1 MVHDPCL
8 IFFRFFFDCF
18 LRPLAS
24 AACDRTL
31 TYFYLWCECVV
42 APWLR
47 PVLQVQA
54 NFGDMG
60 SGSLATSLNVKYL
73 NTLTNLCIVRAARDN
88 YQLALAS
95 ASLVR
100 TGTSAEMRIRDAV
113 SIITTDQA
121 RVAIYVFLILRAFS
135 L

>member
-1 MVHDPCL
+1 MGKKCL
-8 IFFRFFFDCF
+8 GLQSCPIFSRFFLDCF
-18 LRPLAS
+18 LHPLA
-24 AACDRTL
+24 CGL
-31 TYFYLWCECVV
+31 THLSMSGVGT
-42 APWLR
+42 R
-47 PVLQVQA
+47 QVQA

-100 TGTSAEMRIRDAV
+100 TGTSVEMRIRDAV
-113 SIITTDQA
+113 SIIATDQA
-121 RVAIYVFLILRAFS
+121 REAIRIF
-135 L
+135 

>member
-1 MVHDPCL
+1 VG
-8 IFFRFFFDCF
+8 
-18 LRPLAS
+18 
-24 AACDRTL
+24 T
-31 TYFYLWCECVV
+31 
-42 APWLR
+42 
-47 PVLQVQA
+47 LQVQA

-100 TGTSAEMRIRDAV
+100 TGTSAEMRIRDVV
-113 SIITTDQA
+113 SIITTEQA
-121 RVAIYVFLILRAFS
+121 TETIHVF
-135 L
+135 